1 MASSSVIHLPF
12 LVLPYHLPLL
22 WYTPESVFTHTIP
35 GCEGVCACVAP
46 EDFFLALEVD
56 PPELLDLELLDED
69 DAAAGAGVP
78 AGAASAAGEAAA
90 AGVGLAS
97 APFFLRDFFAGAL
110 VLVSAADPAV
120 GELVGCAAAGAVVVV
135 PVPVSSPFF
144 FRDFLVVG
152 ALVSP
157 AAAGVGDAVAPASP
171 FFFFFFFLVV
181 VSSLF

>member
-12 LVLPYHLPLL
+12 LVSPYHLPLL

-35 GCEGVCACVAP
+35 GCGGVCACVAP

-56 PPELLDLELLDED
+56 PPELLDED

-144 FRDFLVVG
+144 LRDFLVVG
-152 ALVSP
+152 ALLSA
-157 AAAGVGDAVAPASP
+157 AAAGVRDAVAPASP

>member
-1 MASSSVIHLPF
+1 MASSYVIHLPF

-22 WYTPESVFTHTIP
+22 WYTPESVFTRTIP
-35 GCEGVCACVAP
+35 GCGGVCACVAP

-97 APFFLRDFFAGAL
+97 APFF
-110 VLVSAADPAV
+110 
-120 GELVGCAAAGAVVVV
+120 
-135 PVPVSSPFF
+135 